1 MISLLTDVP
10 ISFSY
15 IRVGVNPGIV
25 LRVTMITGWDQA
37 KGLFRE
43 RILQEVPRQADES
56 ERYRSLVEES
66 FEGIFI
72 QKGLKIAFANH
83 RLHEMLGYQKGEL
96 QDIDC
101 WLVYQPDYQELSGEK
116 HNTPLQE
123 DNGFSHYEVKLLC
136 KDGSLLDGEI
146 TVKAGIFEKEPGL
159 QAWVRDIT
167 ERKRIEEERDKLEA
181 QILEAQKMQAIGTLA
196 GGIAHYFNNL
206 LMAIQGNASLM
217 LLDTDTN
224 DPGYTRLTNIERAV
238 QSGAELSEKLLGFA
252 KGGKYEVKPTNMNE
266 LMETSFKMPACTKDG
281 IRIHSKYQKDIWSV
295 EVDRRQIE
303 RALLNLLLNASQAM
317 PGGGDLYVR
326 SMNVTLDRNYV
337 RPHQGRPGNYV
348 KISIA
353 DTGIGIDEATQQR
366 IFEPFFTTKGMS
378 QGKGLGLASTYGII
392 KNHGGIINLYSKEG
406 EGTTFNIYLPASNG
420 NVKEKTRFSVDAAT
434 PHSRELFF

>member
-1 MISLLTDVP
+1 MIPLLTDMP
-10 ISFSY
+10 IFSMS
-15 IRVGVNPGIV
+15 IDFSAQPEIG
-25 LRVTMITGWDQA
+25 LRVTMITSWEQA
-37 KGLFRE
+37 KELFRE
-43 RILQEVPRQADES
+43 RVAHEVPKQADES
-56 ERYRSLVEES
+56 ERYRTLVEES

-72 QKGLKIAFANH
+72 QKGPKIVFANQ

-101 WLVYQPDYQELSGEK
+101 WLVYQPDYHQLSKEK
-116 HNTPLQE
+116 HHTPLQK
-123 DNGFSHYEVKLLC
+123 DNGFSRYEVTLLC
-136 KDGSLLDGEI
+136 KDGSRRDGEI
-146 TVKAGIFEKEPGL
+146 TIKVGIFEKEPGL
-159 QAWVRDIT
+159 HAWVRDIT
-167 ERKRIEEERDKLEA
+167 ERKRVEEEKGKFEA
-181 QILEAQKMQAIGTLA
+181 QTLEAQKMQAIGTLA

-217 LLDTDTN
+217 LHDTDTD
-224 DPGYTRLTNIERAV
+224 DPRHTRLLNIERAV

-252 KGGKYEVKPTNMNE
+252 KGGKYEIRPTNINE
-266 LMETSFKMPACTKDG
+266 LMEMSFKISGCTKDG
-281 IRIHSKYQKDIWSV
+281 IRIHRKYQKDIWSV

-326 SMNVTLDRNYV
+326 SMNVTLDRSYV
-337 RPHQGRPGNYV
+337 KPYQGRPGNYV

-392 KNHGGIINLYSKEG
+392 RNHGGIINLYSKEG

-420 NVKEKTRFSVDAAT
+420 NREEKTKLSHGAFS
-434 PHSRELFF
+434 